1 MRKAIEIKQKEIDQI
16 SQKMVLP
23 IDTDILRVRIQK
35 DLESRFRAELETR
48 ALELERM
55 TDAYYECKRHM
66 EIYKT
71 SLENQKYETEKML
84 VELREKHK
92 AEVNELFEENQSL

>member
-1 MRKAIEIKQKEIDQI
+1 M
-16 SQKMVLP
+16 
-23 IDTDILRVRIQK
+23 RIQK
-35 DLESRFRAELETR
+35 DLESRFRLEIETK

-71 SLENQKYETEKML
+71 SLENQKYESEKIL
-84 VELREKHK
+84 SELREKHK
-92 AEVNELFEENQSL
+92 TELTELFEENQSL